1 MRIILLFISF
11 FLLVSITLTELYLN
25 YVGLGDPVRYDS
37 NYIYG
42 YAPKENQKKERFA
55 GSKVTINELGLRTP
69 FAWNNSKKDKIIFI
83 GDSITYGGSYI
94 DDEKIFSFLVC
105 LKMKNYLCGNAG
117 VNAYSIINM
126 VMRSRYDQRINDGEV
141 YIFTI
146 APGDFYREYAGSN
159 TAHFYLNNTNFFL
172 PATTEALS
180 FFATKYDIN
189 NYISKK
195 NDTKIYN
202 NKTELID
209 YSIRLLKNEI
219 ERLSAANKKVR
230 VFYTIEK
237 NDKNSKKEINNY
249 ILNKLLDANIENFYT
264 LEKVLSKNEFFYDN
278 VHYNEKGHSA
288 VAEKII
294 STF

>member
-1 MRIILLFISF
+1 
-11 FLLVSITLTELYLN
+11 
-25 YVGLGDPVRYDS
+25 
-37 NYIYG
+37 
-42 YAPKENQKKERFA
+42 
-55 GSKVTINELGLRTP
+55 
-69 FAWNNSKKDKIIFI
+69 
-83 GDSITYGGSYI
+83 
-94 DDEKIFSFLVC
+94 
-105 LKMKNYLCGNAG
+105 MKNYLCGNAG

-126 VMRSRYDQRINDGEV
+126 VMRSRHDQRINNEKV

-159 TAHFYLNNTNFFL
+159 TAHFYLNNNNFFL
-172 PATTEALS
+172 PAITEAIS

-195 NDTKIYN
+195 NDTKTYD

-209 YSIRLLKNEI
+209 YSIKLLKNEVD
-219 ERLSAANKKVR
+219 RLYASNKKVK

-237 NDKNSKKEINNY
+237 NDKNSEKEINNY
-249 ILNKLLDANIENFYT
+249 ILNKLLEANIKNFYT

-278 VHYNEKGHSA
+278 VHYNEKGHIA
-288 VAEKII
+288 VADKII

>member
-1 MRIILLFISF
+1 MNSIL
-11 FLLVSITLTELYLN
+11 
-25 YVGLGDPVRYDS
+25 S
-37 NYIYG
+37 NNL
-42 YAPKENQKKERFA
+42 KH
-55 GSKVTINELGLRTP
+55 
-69 FAWNNSKKDKIIFI
+69 KIIFI

-105 LKMKNYLCGNAG
+105 LKMKYYLCGNAG

-126 VMRSRYDQRINDGEV
+126 VMRSRHDQRINNEKV

-159 TAHFYLNNTNFFL
+159 TAHFYLNNNNFFL
-172 PATTEALS
+172 PAITEAIS